1 MSMWV
6 LMRKGCILTL
16 VPNIPSLPILTVKLA
31 VSRGSLKVLMV
42 RHVLKQTVM
51 THDESL
57 SNDDDSEVED

>member
-6 LMRKGCILTL
+6 LMRKDCILTL
-16 VPNIPSLPILTVKLA
+16 VPNIPNLPILTVKLP

-51 THDESL
+51 TL
-57 SNDDDSEVED
+57 MMNPCLMMMIVK